1 MAITKLKPLY
11 RTLQRAV
18 NYATSVEKTS
28 SNEKLVSSFE
38 CNTVSTA
45 FDFYFTKE
53 LAKSIKGDYSNVGGK
68 NILAWQII
76 QSFSPKE
83 DNITPEQAHQI
94 GKELAE
100 KFLDGKYQ
108 YVIGTHTDREHIHN
122 HIIFNSTSF
131 KTFKK
136 FDTKVNKEFLKLR
149 NISNDICKKNGLS
162 TIELPPLEE
171 KYERIKKSKKL
182 IEIDLSQKDK
192 SFKNILKNDID
203 EMINKSFS
211 FENFLNNM
219 KVLGYEIVDDK
230 NGMGFKNNTQKY
242 FTRLKNLEEDYSKEK
257 IEERINL
264 DNSLKNKFNKVTN
277 EKIKNIYSDVDLI
290 EPKEILKS
298 RISWREKLKYCI
310 DYFIF
315 KSKSY
320 EEFLQGMQDTGYVI
334 NFGKHISFRCKGMDK
349 NIRAKVLGEEY
360 TEDKIKE
367 RILKENK
374 ILPKVPIIKKEKN
387 IERDKIQLSIKTL
400 INTEENEKYK
410 SSIAYKKFVERFNA
424 NQIIETINFMRE
436 HNYDDKKLEEAIGEL
451 ESERINCKK
460 DLELLKIKF
469 NKLKNIERTEEN
481 KEDYDKALENLN
493 KLKNKVYKKL
503 EDVNIK
509 LLEHKVV
516 EKNRKI
522 NLKINRDRNL

>member
-1 MAITKLKPLY
+1 MAITKLKPITK
-11 RTLQRAV
+11 TLQRAV
-18 NYATSVEKTS
+18 NYITSVEKTS

-38 CNTVSTA
+38 CNTVSTE
-45 FDFYFTKE
+45 FDFNFTKE

-76 QSFSPKE
+76 QSFAPQ

-108 YVIGTHTDREHIHN
+108 YIIGTHIDKEHIHN

-131 KTFKK
+131 KTFKN
-136 FDTKVNKEFLKLR
+136 FDTKRNKEFLNIR
-149 NISNDICKKNGLS
+149 NISNDICKKNNLS
-162 TIELPPLEE
+162 TIDYTN
-171 KYERIKKSKKL
+171 KKIKKDEKL
-182 IEIDLSQKDK
+182 IEVDLAQKDK

-242 FTRLKNLEEDYSKEK
+242 FTRLKNLEENYFKER

-264 DNSLKNKFNKVTN
+264 DNSLKNKFGKVTN

-298 RISWREKLKYCI
+298 KISWREKLKYCI

-315 KSKSY
+315 KSKNY
-320 EEFLQGMQDTGYVI
+320 EEFLQGMQDTGYTI

-349 NIRAKVLGEEY
+349 NIRAKVLGEQY
-360 TEDKIKE
+360 TEEKIKE

-374 ILPKVPIIKKEKN
+374 ILPKVPVIKKEKN
-387 IERDKIQLSIKTL
+387 LEREKIQLSIKTL
-400 INTEENEKYK
+400 INTDENEKYK
-410 SSIAYKKFVERFNA
+410 NSIAYKKFVERFNA
-424 NQIIETINFMRE
+424 NQTIATINFMRE

-469 NKLKNIERTEEN
+469 NKLKNIERTEDN

-493 KLKNKVYKKL
+493 KLKNKIDKKL

-509 LLEHKVV
+509 LLEHRTV

-522 NLKINRDRNL
+522 NLKINKDRNL